1 MGFWGTRTQPQNE
14 FKSRGKIFSSF
25 FAQVLLYLMIFQCLA
40 STQMK
45 QELKKPWVNFFY
57 WNSGYF
63 RTWSITFKSS
73 RLGFLYCIC
82 SKKSVITSRSP
93 CPKNDNYSRLCHSHL
108 SFNHYGVSLNI
119 VMKYIRWCL
128 LCVVFGCCSNFESL
142 NYHYQIKWMT
152 KTGICT
158 ILLRL
163 SADMRVHWS
172 KVPIRFYGKNY
183 I

>member
-14 FKSRGKIFSSF
+14 FKSRGKNFSSF

-45 QELKKPWVNFFY
+45 QELKKPWINFFY

-152 KTGICT
+152 KTSICT

-163 SADMRVHWS
+163 SADMKVHWS